1 MAVLEDGV
9 HALMHEDAPAPL
21 TAHLPD
27 LGYFLTSHS
36 KTMSPSVRVGY
47 LRAPPDAHDAL
58 ARALRATL
66 WMVSPLLAEVVTAW
80 IEDGTA
86 DRILEV
92 KRAEARARQEV
103 TRDALGGFEMDAGA
117 TCHHAWLRLP
127 GGWRA
132 EDFVREARKEGVAV
146 TAPSA
151 FLAGQVTTPRAVRI
165 SLGAASTRERLREGT
180 AALRQVLEGGPD
192 HTRPG

>member
-1 MAVLEDGV
+1 VVEDGV

-21 TAHLPD
+21 AAHLPD
-27 LGYFLTSHS
+27 HGYFLTSHS
-36 KTMSPSVRVGY
+36 KTMSPSVRVGC

-66 WMVSPLLAEVVTAW
+66 WMVSPLLAEVVSAC

-86 DRILEV
+86 DRLLHA
-92 KRAEARARQEV
+92 KRVEARARQEV
-103 TRDALGGFEMDAGA
+103 AREVLERFEMDAGA
-117 TCHHAWLRLP
+117 TSHHTWLRLP
-127 GGWRA
+127 EGWRA
-132 EDFVREARKEGVAV
+132 EDFVREARNEGVAV

-165 SLGAASTRERLREGT
+165 SLGAASTRDRLREGT
-180 AALRQVLEGGPD
+180 EVIRDLLERGPD
-192 HTRPG
+192 PGRSR